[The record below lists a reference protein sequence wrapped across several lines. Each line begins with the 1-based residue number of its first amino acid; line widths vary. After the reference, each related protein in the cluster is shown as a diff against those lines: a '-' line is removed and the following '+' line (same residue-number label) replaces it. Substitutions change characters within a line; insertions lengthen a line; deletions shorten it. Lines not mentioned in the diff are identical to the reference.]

1 MTDPEA
7 AEHAQQRASSWKRF
21 KGEDAISILLFFPS
35 AYLLHYYSP
44 SPFAFLGLLGVW
56 LFINVYFRLLPPGL
70 AALLTGLG
78 VGFLYGRTASL
89 LGANT
94 YLAVFAGVT
103 VYPLGY
109 LAGVLAAESLYPG
122 GPSGR

>member
-7 AEHAQQRASSWKRF
+7 VEDAQRRASSWKRF
-21 KGEDAISILLFFPS
+21 KGEDAISILLFFPT

-56 LFINVYFRLLPPGL
+56 LFINVYFRLVPPGL
-70 AALLTGLG
+70 AALTTGLG
-78 VGFLYGRTASL
+78 VGFLYGRTAYL
-89 LGANT
+89 LGANI
-94 YLAVFAGVT
+94 YVAAFIGVAA
-103 VYPLGY
+103 YPLGY